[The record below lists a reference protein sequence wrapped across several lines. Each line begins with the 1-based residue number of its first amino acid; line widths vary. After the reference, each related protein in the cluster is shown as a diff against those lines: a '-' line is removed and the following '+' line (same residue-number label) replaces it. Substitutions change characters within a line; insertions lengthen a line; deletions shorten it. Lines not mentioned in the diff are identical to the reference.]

1 MLPLSVALSCSLSAY
16 WLGYSPATF
25 NRAIYTWGVLV
36 LFTLR
41 YVMYRIKKWHY
52 YGKPPSL
59 IQWHFGIVFTDPVSL
74 QQGLKNEWV
83 LHPSHIEAD

>member
-1 MLPLSVALSCSLSAY
+1 MLPLSVTLNPTLSCSLSAY

-52 YGKPPSL
+52 YGKSSSL
-59 IQWHFGIVFTDPVSL
+59 
-74 QQGLKNEWV
+74 V
-83 LHPSHIEAD
+83 L